1 MKRKISLIA
10 MLSVIAIFAWQTSS
24 SNAAVQQMQ
33 SSTSTSIKRPAND
46 NLNKIE
52 IEEGTVDF
60 KPDKE
65 SDKTNEESG
74 KNEDASSSNSGS
86 SLSGMES
93 KPSAGFSGP
102 TAGSLHESVYGNSG
116 NISNSRG
123 YKFVPSESA
132 AKILNSGEKK

>member
-86 SLSGMES
+86 SLSGS
-93 KPSAGFSGP
+93 SSYTPSGDSG
-102 TAGSLHESVYGNSG
+102 TSGSLHESVNGNSG
-116 NISNSRG
+116 NLTNSRG

-132 AKILNSGEKK
+132 AKILNSGVKK